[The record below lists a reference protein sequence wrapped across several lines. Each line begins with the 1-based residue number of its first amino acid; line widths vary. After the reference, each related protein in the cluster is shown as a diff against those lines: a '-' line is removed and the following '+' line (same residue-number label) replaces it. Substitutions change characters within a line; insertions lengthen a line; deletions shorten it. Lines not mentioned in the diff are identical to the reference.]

1 MSEEHGNEL
10 RRYEVA
16 DKVGLAGLYRNI
28 MTIVLLLLTV
38 DDVSERKTVRRK
50 FSSELIIIWLL
61 LQLIIRSGSETT
73 LFLL

>member
-16 DKVGLAGLYRNI
+16 DKVGLVGLYRNM

-38 DDVSERKTVRRK
+38 DGVSERKAARRK
-50 FSSELIIIWLL
+50 FSSELIIMILL
-61 LQLIIRSGSETT
+61 L
-73 LFLL
+73 